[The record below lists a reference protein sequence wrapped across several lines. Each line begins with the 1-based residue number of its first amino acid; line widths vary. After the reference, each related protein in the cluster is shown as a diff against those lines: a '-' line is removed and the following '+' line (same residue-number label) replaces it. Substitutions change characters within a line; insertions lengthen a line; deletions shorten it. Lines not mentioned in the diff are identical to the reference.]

1 MAKSR
6 GWIILA
12 VLAAIIGLIGIGS
25 IALTA
30 ANAAG
35 VSGTPTPT
43 TTTTT
48 NPGQGPGKGHGK
60 GHGPKATLSV
70 TNVSGQ
76 KITAKRQDGTTIT
89 ITTTSSTI
97 YRRAGQSASA
107 SVVTTGTTIHVRGT
121 TNSDGSITATQIDI
135 VLPSYHGTVT
145 SVNGSSFTV
154 QDRSGASRTINIS
167 SSTTFVR
174 AGQTVSLSAITKGEN
189 VGAEGSLNSDGSLNA
204 QDVHIDLPHV
214 GGQITKISGST
225 ITTQDRRGTH
235 TIQLSSSTTYINDQ
249 TQQKIALSSLKVG
262 DNIHAEGTL
271 NSNGSVSALVV
282 HLSPAKPAGTNGTP
296 TPKGTQTAS

>member
-1 MAKSR
+1 MTKSR

-35 VSGTPTPT
+35 VPGTPTPT
-43 TTTTT
+43 TTT
-48 NPGQGPGKGHGK
+48 NPGPGKGQGK
-60 GHGPKATLSV
+60 GHGSKATLSV

-76 KITAKRQDGTTIT
+76 KITAKRQDGTTVT
-89 ITTTSSTI
+89 VTTTSSTI
-97 YRRAGQSASA
+97 YRRAGQSTSASA
-107 SVVTTGTTIHVRGT
+107 VTTGTNIHVRGT

-135 VLPSYHGTVT
+135 VLPGYHGTVT
-145 SVNGSSFTV
+145 SVNSSSIVV
-154 QDRSGASRTINIS
+154 QDHSGASHTINIS

-174 AGQTVSLSAITKGEN
+174 AGQTVSSSAITKGEN

-214 GGQITKISGST
+214 GGQITNISGST
-225 ITTQDRRGTH
+225 LTTQDRRGTH

-249 TQQKIALSSLKVG
+249 TQQKITLSSLKVG

-271 NSNGSVSALVV
+271 NSNGSISALVV
-282 HLSPAKPAGTNGTP
+282 HLGPAKPTGTNGTP
-296 TPKGTQTAS
+296 TPKGT